1 MVALTSLAAS
11 NRSQARQ
18 EPINKEVDA
27 ATSPFIQELLAK
39 TAAKK
44 DERTQERLNDYYKR
58 NFKDYFEF
66 EAGSIRAGKARGISD
81 ESQQAI
87 LQWLERNSETPF
99 KK

>member
-1 MVALTSLAAS
+1 LTLLAPAS
-11 NRSQARQ
+11 QSQARQ

-27 ATSPFIQELLAK
+27 ATSPYIQGLLAK

-44 DERTQERLNDYYKR
+44 EERTQERLNDYYKR

-66 EAGSIRAGKARGISD
+66 EAGSIRTGKARGISED
-81 ESQQAI
+81 SQKAI
-87 LQWLERNSETPF
+87 LQWLEKNSDTPF